1 MTISQLPGPNL
12 GVSDLVMTLGHWIIV
27 IIVIIVGAVSMASP
41 PVPSFMP
48 MATNPFEDIGP
59 PGIPGVF

>member
-1 MTISQLPGPNL
+1 
-12 GVSDLVMTLGHWIIV
+12 MTLGHWTIV
-27 IIVIIVGAVSMASP
+27 IIVVIVGAVSMAP
-41 PVPSFMP
+41 FPVPPFMP